1 MSIDET
7 NKLRAKLGLKPLN
20 VGSGAA
26 AAKPDDGNAGE
37 EDTKEGTAIPGS
49 EVRHLPAK
57 NLLEKTHMEKMR
69 EKLQQRR
76 QKRLVEANL
85 LKVKT
90 LGESDSDEVRSNLFF
105 DPSLIRNLNGLFT
118 YHFFITQ
125 TQLTRYR
132 ILVDLKVFQIKLKLT

>member
-1 MSIDET
+1 MSIEET

-26 AAKPDDGNAGE
+26 AAKPDDGTPGE

-57 NLLEKTHMEKMR
+57 NLSEKTHMEKMR

-90 LGESDSDEVRSNLFF
+90 LGESDSDEVCSNIFRPF
-105 DPSLIRNLNGLFT
+105 SDPKLKWVVATL
-118 YHFFITQ
+118 HFFYHPNSTNALP
-125 TQLTRYR
+125 TAS
-132 ILVDLKVFQIKLKLT
+132 

>member
-1 MSIDET
+1 MSIEET

-26 AAKPDDGNAGE
+26 AAKPDDGNPGE

-57 NLLEKTHMEKMR
+57 NLSEKTHMEKMR

-90 LGESDSDEVRSNLFF
+90 LGESDSDEVCSNIFRPF
-105 DPSLIRNLNGLFT
+105 SDP
-118 YHFFITQ
+118 
-125 TQLTRYR
+125 
-132 ILVDLKVFQIKLKLT
+132 KLKWVVYLSFFLSPNYN